1 MQRSTLPARLALLP
15 AILALAACETPTQ
28 LLTEGGALNAFKPIQ
43 NSALAPCEMQ
53 KDVAEHNSRYDSIK
67 KGKPVVYKAPCQID
81 KKPASTEPKTS

>member
-1 MQRSTLPARLALLP
+1 
-15 AILALAACETPTQ
+15 
-28 LLTEGGALNAFKPIQ
+28 
-43 NSALAPCEMQ
+43 MQ

>member
-1 MQRSTLPARLALLP
+1 MQRFPSLGKLALLP
-15 AILALAACETPTQ
+15 ATLALAACETPI

-67 KGKPVVYKAPCQID
+67 KGKTVVYKAPCQMG
-81 KKPASTEPKTS
+81 KKPESSEPKTS